1 MKENILVVFG
11 GKSVEHDISII
22 TALQVMKFVS
32 KEKNVIPLYIQRNG
46 KWCVGE
52 NFDKVDTFVDFDKN
66 AKVKREVFVKI
77 GKPYLYIKAPI
88 GFKKTKIDCAL
99 MCLHGGAGENG
110 EVASV
115 FDMCDI
121 PFTSCSSISSGVT
134 MDKIFA
140 KQVLNSE
147 EIRNVPFVYFSKQE
161 FEKEKSK
168 VFAKIKLLGF
178 PVIVKPAN
186 LGSSVAIEIARS
198 KEELEEAIKVAIEFD
213 ERVLVEKF
221 CTDAEE
227 YNCAVFEFD
236 KNIKTSKVVKVDKG
250 EIFSFDEKYLEKCVK
265 KPEKTSKNIEK
276 EVKNL
281 SKKIYKLFDL
291 KGIVRI
297 DFLFFEGKVYVNEI
311 NSIPGS
317 LSLNM
322 FSGISKRELIE
333 KLIEN
338 AKQKFEEKKRLT
350 CHYDSKALQIFKDEI
365 AFAKSRK

>member
-22 TALQVMKFVS
+22 TALQVMRFLDKD
-32 KEKNVIPLYIQRNG
+32 KNVIPLYIQRNG

-52 NFDKVDTFVDFDKN
+52 NFDKVDTFIDFDKN
-66 AKVKREVFVKI
+66 TKVKREVFLKI

-110 EVASV
+110 EVASI

-121 PFTSCSSISSGVT
+121 PFTSSSSVASGVT

-140 KQVLNSE
+140 KQILQSE
-147 EIRNVPFVYFSKQE
+147 EIRNVPFVYFSKKD
-161 FEKEKSK
+161 FENERNKI
-168 VFAKIKLLGF
+168 FAKIKNLGF

-186 LGSSVAIEIARS
+186 LGSSVAIEVART
-198 KEELEEAIKVAIEFD
+198 KEEVEEAIKVATEFD
-213 ERVLVEKF
+213 DRVLVERF
-221 CTDAEE
+221 LEGAEE

-250 EIFSFDEKYLEKCVK
+250 EIFSFDEKYLK
-265 KPEKTSKNIEK
+265 KEDQKPQKPSKNIEK
-276 EVKNL
+276 EIKLL
-281 SKKIYKLFDL
+281 SKKVYKLFCL
-291 KGIVRI
+291 EGIVRV
-297 DFLFFEGKVYVNEI
+297 DFLFYDEKLFVNEI

-317 LSLNM
+317 LSMNM
-322 FSGISKRELIE
+322 FSGISKRELVE

-338 AKQKFEEKKRLT
+338 GKQKNEEKKRLT